1 MDNNVDGDTM
11 ADDYNKILRYLQNL
25 KIPESAIEEAA
36 MEVDSKV
43 IMADEN
49 NVLNRTLVMSIVTV
63 SFQLLKR
70 KRSIIFWVARISM
83 GYPC

>member
-49 NVLNRTLVMSIVTV
+49 NVLNRTLVMSLVTV